1 MEFGVG
7 DQLGSNTL
15 KKKLSIKVVVSN
27 LNNLREIVVRM
38 GAYKILINWKL
49 IIRLRYWIVV
59 E

>member
-38 GAYKILINWKL
+38 GAYKILIN
-49 IIRLRYWIVV
+49 
-59 E
+59 